1 MTDNYFCTT
10 CTTLDSDDQTIQH
23 TIPQYKE
30 KLDAIF
36 STDLLW
42 PQKSTIKIGF
52 LSSGEGIER
61 NFDDIIKD
69 YYDIIDP
76 LQFEVSNLSVIDMIK
91 RVVKERL
98 QPLVNLTFMFV
109 DDSST
114 ADVRISFE
122 KKGCNS
128 VVGTQ
133 ALKIIDKN
141 KATMNFSWINVWA
154 ILHEFGHCLGMKHEH
169 QSSFSNIQWNKN
181 KLYDWGKERGWN
193 KQKVD
198 NNVIKQLDGK
208 NFTNST
214 FDPLSIMLYF
224 FPPEFTLNNV
234 GVRQNYRLSGKDVI
248 WIAQT
253 YPIDPPIENLT
264 ENFYFNAYKIHL
276 NDSVAE
282 SDRLAKNYTPLE
294 NSFDWKIPVI
304 ISVVVLIFI
313 GISIG
318 LFIFYKNKNKKQYTL
333 LKNKHTHYHD
343 L

>member
-1 MTDNYFCTT
+1 MTENYFCTT
-10 CTTLDSDDQTIQH
+10 CTSDSDDHI
-23 TIPQYKE
+23 ISESKE
-30 KLDAIF
+30 KLNAIF
-36 STDLLW
+36 STDVLW
-42 PQKSTIKIGF
+42 PQKYTIKIGF
-52 LSSGEGIER
+52 LSSGEGIKR
-61 NFDDIIKD
+61 NFDDIIKE
-69 YYDIIDP
+69 YSKIIDP
-76 LQFEVSNLSVIDMIK
+76 LQFEVANLSVIDMIK

-109 DDSST
+109 DDPST

-122 KKGCNS
+122 KKACNS
-128 VVGTQ
+128 AVGTQ
-133 ALKIIDKN
+133 ALKIIDKK
-141 KATMNFSWINVWA
+141 KATMNFEWISVWA

-169 QSSFSNIQWNKN
+169 QSAFSNIQWNKN
-181 KLYDWGKERGWN
+181 KLYTWGRERGWN

-198 NNVIKQLDGK
+198 DNIIKQLDGK

-234 GVRQNYRLSGKDVI
+234 GVTQNYRLSGKDVI

-253 YPIDPPIENLT
+253 YPIDPHIENLN

-282 SDRLAKNYTPLE
+282 SDRLAKNYIPLE
-294 NSFDWKIPVI
+294 NSFDWKIPLIVA
-304 ISVVVLIFI
+304 VVVLIII
-313 GISIG
+313 GIGIC
-318 LFIFYKNKNKKQYTL
+318 LIIFYKNKNKNHYTL
-333 LKNKHTHYHD
+333 LKNKHNHDHY